1 MSILV
6 DNSVW
11 QRLNRPGVLATLNS
25 LNRDDPIVTTTPQI
39 LEYCHSTRN
48 PAEHDLA
55 LADQSAF
62 ERLSLDDACHKVALQ
77 IQSSLWHNGRV
88 RGAGAFDIMIAAIG
102 HRHGA
107 TVVHYDK
114 NFATIAEVIPGFRH
128 RWIAPPGTI
137 D

>member
-11 QRLNRPGVLATLNS
+11 QRLTKPGVLGTLES
-25 LNRDDPIVTTTPQI
+25 VSREDPIVTTTPQI

-55 LADQSAF
+55 LADQSVF
-62 ERLSLDDACHKVALQ
+62 RRLALDDRCHDLALE
-77 IQSSLWHNGRV
+77 IQSALWHSGRV
-88 RGAGAFDIMIAAIG
+88 RGAGAFDILIAAIA

-107 TVVHYDK
+107 TIVHYDK
-114 NFATIAEVIPGFRH
+114 NFATIGDVLDGFRH
-128 RWIAPPGTI
+128 RWIAPPGTL

>member
-1 MSILV
+1 MTLVV

-11 QRLNRPGVLATLNS
+11 QRLAKPGVLGELDV
-25 LNRDDPIVTTTPQI
+25 LRQDEPIVTTTPQM

-48 PAEHDLA
+48 PVEYDFA
-55 LADQSAF
+55 LADLSAF
-62 ERLSLDDACHKVALQ
+62 DRLTLNEDCHRIAIH
-77 IQSSLWHNGRV
+77 IQQALWHGGKV
-88 RGAGAFDIMIAAIG
+88 RGAGVFDILIAAIA
-102 HRHGA
+102 HSHGA

-114 NFATIAEVIPGFRH
+114 NFATIAEVVDGFRH

>member
-1 MSILV
+1 VSILV

-11 QRLNRPGVLATLNS
+11 QRLTKPGVLQELQTMS
-25 LNRDDPIVTTTPQI
+25 LEEPIVTTTPQI

-55 LADQSAF
+55 LADQSTF
-62 ERLSLDDACHKVALQ
+62 TRLPLDDDCHATAVG
-77 IQSSLWHNGRV
+77 IQSALWHDGRV
-88 RGAGAFDIMIAAIG
+88 RGAGAFDILIAAIA
-102 HRHGA
+102 HRHNA

-114 NFATIAEVIPGFRH
+114 NFATIGEVLAGFRH
-128 RWIAPPGTI
+128 RWIAPPGSL